1 MTINSPKPITGK
13 RALFFDRDGVLNDTV
28 DRGDNFFV
36 LEKKVR
42 WTAPFYY
49 NEFHLKPGVA
59 EMLETVGKLGF
70 LRILATNQ
78 PDITYG
84 TMPPEEHERI
94 MAEVNKLP
102 LDDIYI
108 CTHGRHDGC
117 VCKKPLPGML
127 LTAAEKW
134 GIDLASSYMIGDTK
148 GDTEAAKAA
157 GCVSILLDDG
167 RNGAIPADRR
177 AAKFDDIIR
186 LIQE

>member
-1 MTINSPKPITGK
+1 MNINSPKSATNK

-42 WTAPFYY
+42 FTTPYHY
-49 NEFHLKPGVA
+49 DEFRLKPVVV
-59 EMLETVGKLGF
+59 EMLEAVGKLGF
-70 LRILATNQ
+70 LRILVTNQ

-94 MAEVNKLP
+94 MAEVKKLP

-134 GIDLASSYMIGDTK
+134 GVDLAASYMIGDTK
-148 GDTEAAKAA
+148 SDTEAARAA
-157 GCVSILLDDG
+157 GCVSILLEDG
-167 RNGAIPADRR
+167 RNGAVPADRR
-177 AAKFDDIIR
+177 AAGYSDIIK